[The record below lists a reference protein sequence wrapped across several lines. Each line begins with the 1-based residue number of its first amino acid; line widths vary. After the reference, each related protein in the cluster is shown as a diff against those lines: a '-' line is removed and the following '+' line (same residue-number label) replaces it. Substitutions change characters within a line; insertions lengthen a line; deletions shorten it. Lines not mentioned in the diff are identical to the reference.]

1 MQAHGLFVLN
11 KMGNTMKLVKKKIA
25 EIIPYENNPRIND
38 QAVDAVAESIKQCG
52 YVQRIV
58 VDESGVILAGHTRF
72 KALQQLGYNEI
83 EVAIAEGLTEE
94 QKKKYRLLDNK
105 TNELAAWDFEKLNE
119 ELSCLEFGDFDFGFA
134 PIDEETEEKE
144 REDAPYKENVSVIV
158 ECRNDIEAEATF
170 NKLTQEGY
178 SCRISTL

>member
-1 MQAHGLFVLN
+1 
-11 KMGNTMKLVKKKIA
+11 MKLVTKKIT

-72 KALQQLGYNEI
+72 KALQQLGYDEI

-105 TNELAAWDFEKLNE
+105 TNELAAWNFEKLDE
-119 ELSCLEFGDFDFGFA
+119 ELANLDFVVFGWGDLRQLHFYSDCF
-134 PIDEETEEKE
+134 
-144 REDAPYKENVSVIV
+144 
-158 ECRNDIEAEATF
+158 CRPNACQNTCDYGNYA
-170 NKLTQEGY
+170 NMSQG
-178 SCRISTL
+178 RV